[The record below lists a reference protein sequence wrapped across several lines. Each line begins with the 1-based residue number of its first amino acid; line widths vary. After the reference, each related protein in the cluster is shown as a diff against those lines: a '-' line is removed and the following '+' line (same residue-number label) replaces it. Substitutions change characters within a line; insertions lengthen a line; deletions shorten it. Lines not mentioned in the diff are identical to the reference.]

1 MKKTLTLNIRI
12 VDFNLLFCDLTLL
25 RCQKSHLKFLNE
37 TLSKKTNKNTILLS
51 ILTKLETFVDK
62 NKGYIFR

>member
-12 VDFNLLFCDLTLL
+12 VDFNLLFFDLTLL

-37 TLSKKTNKNTILLS
+37 TLSKKNKQKHN
-51 ILTKLETFVDK
+51 FVIYF
-62 NKGYIFR
+62 N